1 MTRFDANNSFLRQIR
16 ASHSRRMR
24 LMQQA
29 TDRERIL
36 QGRLSKAGVSADD
49 PDAYELAVR
58 FLFKDSPLC
67 NAKIEFTD
75 DRLWIGDGERG
86 NGSKHQAGFG
96 LDAMYACVNAWEG
109 DHLWDPEHPDP
120 NVIISVRDWLD
131 PVDRWSWDV
140 RRTGSVPLGQ
150 PSFW

>member
-16 ASHSRRMR
+16 ASHSRRLR

-29 TDRERIL
+29 SDRERIL
-36 QGRLSKAGVSADD
+36 QSRLTKASVSGDD
-49 PDAYELAVR
+49 PGAYEQAVR
-58 FLFKDSPLC
+58 FLLKDTPLC
-67 NAKIEFTD
+67 NARIEFTD

-86 NGSKHQAGFG
+86 SGSKHQAGFG
-96 LDAMYACVNAWEG
+96 LDAMNACVSAWDG
-109 DHLWDPEHPDP
+109 DHAWDPEHPDP

-131 PVDRWSWDV
+131 PIDRWSWDV
-140 RRTGSVPLGQ
+140 RRTGSVPMGQ